1 MQSVIKVGVVFYSL
15 ELTTTPVRDVEVSL
29 IHDSEKHSNI
39 YRNCFTFW
47 GILVMREYLISNNL
61 YDLRIL

>member
-15 ELTTTPVRDVEVSL
+15 ELTTTPVPDVEVSL

-39 YRNCFTFW
+39 YRNCCTF
-47 GILVMREYLISNNL
+47 
-61 YDLRIL
+61 